1 MNIIELQ
8 EQLKNLPEQA
18 LVKEMQQPTGN
29 APQFLVLTE
38 LKRRKRMRDDY
49 SRQQAADMP
58 TVAEEAITA
67 AGVPQGGIMQMAGAM
82 APKSSIAQNTAAM
95 PGMERQPTR
104 MAQGGIVKMNRGG
117 FMATPDGQGNYIVT
131 QGGVRVAG
139 TPVYPDFMSANM
151 AVRSLRGG
159 AETSDLG
166 DVAPIVQ
173 DFVPSSQ
180 IAPPAD
186 PMSAASEDDIR
197 RSLQQRQAAGIR
209 PDATVPDAIG
219 SGPLGRAFMDEYRA
233 DMSGMKGFES
243 GGAGLDIE
251 DSLPVI
257 MSKYQQQTLDGLPNV
272 GGAAASED
280 QRADAVAQ
288 MEMSRLAG
296 AIPLADMVSEMSGNK
311 PVDFDATTDQL
322 DALRGSV
329 DETIANAS
337 AEAGSGT
344 LSDALKGRPGIRT
357 SPLDQPGIVT
367 GQTPTEK
374 ANEFIEY
381 FKGLK
386 TPDDENPMVRLVED
400 AIDGVTSPTVR
411 SPDDAVETVRRQAAN
426 TLSGNEFSNDPTKGF
441 SYPTDAPEETS
452 PETDPYNLTNI
463 VPAATQSSTQEEL
476 VKKATEIME
485 ERNIP
490 LDQQM
495 IDAGF
500 TGGDIDPSDLPA
512 LTVSQQAK
520 EEADVGLEAFGG
532 KGETIDRG
540 GDGGDGG
547 DGGGDKPT
555 GPSTPRG
562 GSGSGSIESRIE
574 KMLADREKS
583 AEADKWLALAQ
594 TGLALMSSKNPTLG
608 GAIGEA
614 GLAGLG
620 AMQKSKAQYDKDV
633 LGLMAMQEKIA
644 ARKDANAYRNATL
657 QARIDAAKAKSGQ
670 GLTTSDAV
678 DLYQTLLG
686 EQTNLTKALETGV
699 DPITGEEIDNTVLQN
714 RIVSN
719 ELEINRLRAM
729 LGIGSNAEDLS
740 D

>member
-49 SRQQAADMP
+49 NRQQAADMP
-58 TVAEEAITA
+58 TVAEEAVTA

-82 APKSSIAQNTAAM
+82 APKSSIAQNTAAT
-95 PGMERQPTR
+95 PGMEREPTR

-139 TPVYPDFMSANM
+139 TPIYPDFMSANM

-159 AETSDLG
+159 ANTSDLG

-180 IAPPAD
+180 IAPPSD
-186 PMSAASEDDIR
+186 PMSSASEDDIR
-197 RSLQQRQAAGIR
+197 RSLQQRQAAGVR
-209 PDATVPDAIG
+209 PDATVPSAIG

-243 GGAGLDIE
+243 GGEGLDVE
-251 DSLPVI
+251 DSLPVLI
-257 MSKYQQQTLDGLPNV
+257 SKYQQQTMDSVPSV
-272 GGAAASED
+272 GGATASED
-280 QRADAVAQ
+280 QRADEVAQ

-296 AIPLADMVSEMSGNK
+296 GIPLADMTAEMIDNK

-337 AEAGSGT
+337 AELESST
-344 LSDALKGRPGIRT
+344 LSDALKRRPGIRT
-357 SPLDQPGIVT
+357 SPLDQPGIVS
-367 GQTPTEK
+367 GKTPTEK

-386 TPDDENPMVRLVED
+386 TPDDQNPMVDLVESGIESTKNILTPEFTGRED
-400 AIDGVTSPTVR
+400 APFIRPSK
-411 SPDDAVETVRRQAAN
+411 
-426 TLSGNEFSNDPTKGF
+426 LKSNDFILAPDQGYPFPEDVDTTF
-441 SYPTDAPEETS
+441 SSTETS
-452 PETDPYNLTNI
+452 PETDPYNLKNI
-463 VPAATQSSTQEEL
+463 IPAATKSSTTEEL
-476 VKKATEIME
+476 VEAATEIME
-485 ERNIP
+485 QRKGLPDSMLEVEDDPVTRVIKS
-490 LDQQM
+490 
-495 IDAGF
+495 IDDGAEELVLSP
-500 TGGDIDPSDLPA
+500 TKGD
-512 LTVSQQAK
+512 
-520 EEADVGLEAFGG
+520 EEV
-532 KGETIDRG
+532 G

-547 DGGGDKPT
+547 SDKPT
-555 GPSTPRG
+555 PPSDKPTPPAGPRG

-614 GLAGLG
+614 GLVGLG

-644 ARKDANAYRNATL
+644 ARKDANAYRNAAL
-657 QARIDAAKAKSGQ
+657 QARIDAAKAKGSQ
-670 GLTTSDAV
+670 GLSTSDAV

-686 EQTNLTKALETGV
+686 EQTTLTKALETGT
-699 DPITGEEIDNTVLQN
+699 DPITGEAVDNTVLQN

>member
-58 TVAEEAITA
+58 TVAEEAVTA

-95 PGMERQPTR
+95 PGAEREPTR

-139 TPVYPDFMSANM
+139 TPIYPDFMSANM

-159 AETSDLG
+159 ADTSELG

-173 DFVPSSQ
+173 DFVPASQ
-180 IAPPAD
+180 IAPPSD
-186 PMSAASEDDIR
+186 PMSASSEDDIR

-209 PDATVPDAIG
+209 PDATVPSAIG

-243 GGAGLDIE
+243 GGAGLDVE
-251 DSLPVI
+251 DSLPALI
-257 MSKYQQQTLDGLPNV
+257 SKYQQQNLDSAPSV
-272 GGAAASED
+272 GGATASED
-280 QRADAVAQ
+280 QRADEIAK

-296 AIPLADMVSEMSGNK
+296 AIPLADMTAEMTGNK

-337 AEAGSGT
+337 AELESGT

-367 GQTPTEK
+367 GKTPSEK

-381 FKGLK
+381 FQNLK
-386 TPDDENPMVRLVED
+386 TPDDKNPMVGLVESGIESAKD
-400 AIDGVTSPTVR
+400 IIDPEFTGREEAPFVTPRPKS
-411 SPDDAVETVRRQAAN
+411 
-426 TLSGNEFSNDPTKGF
+426 TLSGNNFSNDPTKGF

-452 PETDPYNLTNI
+452 PETDPYNVKNI
-463 VPAATQSSTQEEL
+463 VPAATQSSTTEEL
-476 VKKATEIME
+476 VEAATEIME
-485 ERNIP
+485 ERAEE
-490 LDQQM
+490 
-495 IDAGF
+495 DAPTLPVTTSGIEEF
-500 TGGDIDPSDLPA
+500 VEQEKLRDFSSPTVTSPTVKGD
-512 LTVSQQAK
+512 
-520 EEADVGLEAFGG
+520 EEVE
-532 KGETIDRG
+532 

-547 DGGGDKPT
+547 DNKPT
-555 GPSTPRG
+555 PPAGPRG

-644 ARKDANAYRNATL
+644 ARKDANAYRNSAL
-657 QARIDAAKAKSGQ
+657 QARIDAAKAKSSQ
-670 GLTTSDAV
+670 GLSTGDAV
-678 DLYQTLLG
+678 DLYQTLLR
-686 EQTNLTKALETGV
+686 EQTNLSKALETGT
-699 DPITGEEIDNTVLQN
+699 DPITGEAIDNTVLQN